1 MAVRVSP
8 DQVEAN
14 AATTKRAMGYLRWY
28 PSAWRERY
36 GEEFTA
42 HLEVE
47 LTERPVSIART
58 TDIVMHGLFA
68 RLSLQ
73 RGARIAVGA
82 LVVAILVT
90 AGIVSAILLNYRSA
104 PVAITSGYNGGTTGV
119 GLVAPPSQ
127 VNDLSYDFST
137 HSRTAIR
144 ITSITLVSL
153 PGFRAPQLVGAE
165 FERRASELANA
176 RGWPIRFSKG
186 ASLAA
191 GGQLRL
197 VRAIGAPVRL
207 ARSDALWLGFR
218 APKIGTAYAVEM
230 VRVSYVL
237 RGTPHTMV
245 INQGGSPPDV
255 ICSSNYQGSAT
266 PRWCS
271 NEQQLADEVG
281 EFVKHPYV
289 AQDEVQLVS
298 SIALN
303 DVQRAGVGV
312 PKLVAVLDL
321 AARLYP
327 SSGPHA
333 ILSIVGVVNNGVPE
347 WRFVVQTKAHGSPKV
362 LCTTRGSV
370 AHGAEAGVKVIAPSE
385 YKNCAA
391 KQSGNE

>member
-8 DQVEAN
+8 DHVEAN

-82 LVVAILVT
+82 MVVATLVT
-90 AGIVSAILLNYRSA
+90 AGIVSAILLTGRSA
-104 PVAITSGYNGGTTGV
+104 PVAITSGYEGAVTGV
-119 GLVAPPSQ
+119 GLFGTPTQ
-127 VNDLSYDFST
+127 VNDVAYNFST
-137 HSRTAIR
+137 HSRAAIQ
-144 ITSITLVSL
+144 ITSVTLVSL
-153 PGFRAPQLVGAE
+153 PGFQAPKLVGVD
-165 FERRASELANA
+165 FERRSTNLANG
-176 RGWPIRFSKG
+176 RGWPIHFPKG
-186 ASLAA
+186 SNLAA

-197 VRAIGAPVRL
+197 ERAIGAPVRL
-207 ARSDALWLGFR
+207 ARHDALWLGLR
-218 APKIGTAYAVEM
+218 APKLGTAYAVDK
-230 VRVSYVL
+230 VRVTYLLHGDS
-237 RGTPHTMV
+237 HTMV
-245 INQGGSPPDV
+245 INDAGSPSV
-255 ICSSNYQGSAT
+255 ICSSDSRAST
-266 PRWCS
+266 FPAWCS
-271 NEQQLADEVG
+271 NDLQLASEVAG
-281 EFVKHPYV
+281 FVKHPYV
-289 AQDEVQLVS
+289 AKEEVQLVS

-327 SSGPHA
+327 SSRPHA
-333 ILSIVGVVNNGVPE
+333 ILSITGVVNNGVPE
-347 WRFVVQTKAHGSPKV
+347 WRFVVQTTAHGAPKV

-370 AHGAEAGVKVIAPSE
+370 ARGVEAGVKVIAPSDYE
-385 YKNCAA
+385 NCAA